1 MCPKV
6 IPSQKVVRTNVVLP
20 EIKSYPQIAWDM
32 RMTFQCWR
40 ILNSEFWAK
49 DKNFWPQNGP
59 KTCLGASRAHLSTQK
74 SSSLPHFNYFLGWNH
89 FWIELSHQ
97 IPTLTNER
105 KSVTIPK
112 PTHFQNGDQ
121 MNISQNIKFCNN
133 KKTLSLIHPTQSH
146 SIPPNPTIDVLMLK
160 LIAFIFGTETM
171 MSQKNCQGWMVG
183 VWDGNVGT
191 HPTPIPL
198 QSHQDL

>member
-1 MCPKV
+1 
-6 IPSQKVVRTNVVLP
+6 
-20 EIKSYPQIAWDM
+20 
-32 RMTFQCWR
+32 MTFQCWR

-121 MNISQNIKFCNN
+121 MNISQNTKFCN
-133 KKTLSLIHPTQSH
+133 KKNTVSHSSHPIPLHPTQSH
-146 SIPPNPTIDVLMLK
+146 HWCFNVETYCIYFWYRNNDEPKK
-160 LIAFIFGTETM
+160 LPGVDGRGL
-171 MSQKNCQGWMVG
+171 GWSR
-183 VWDGNVGT
+183 WDPSHSN
-191 HPTPIPL
+191 PTPIPPGPIV
-198 QSHQDL
+198 QNCPGKWVDMKKKKYKMNWC